1 VLRLNSRVVLRSF
14 NGTRSTPCECRTD
27 ENYWTLIGETG
38 TVVDTSSVPSLPGR
52 VLVRFD
58 TAVSARGLVCHNA
71 VPNSLYILETDLE
84 YM

>member
-1 VLRLNSRVVLRSF
+1 MRVSAGRELLGAHR
-14 NGTRSTPCECRTD
+14 
-27 ENYWTLIGETG
+27 ETG
-38 TVVDTSSVPSLPGR
+38 TVVDTSSVPFLPGR

-71 VPNSLYILETDLE
+71 VPSSLYIPESDLE